1 MSTFLKKYQ
10 TQLVALGTLLVVLV
24 LWYLLADIAS
34 ADTPTAGTPPVPT
47 TETSWTI
54 RIGQYIGY
62 AILGIASM
70 ITYIGGFLL
79 DQSLGYFVLNI
90 RDLIHGS
97 GFNDTLTT
105 MWSLLRD
112 ICNLAFIFG
121 FIYVGIKL
129 IIDADDSFT
138 KRQLASIIIGALL
151 INFSLFF
158 VKIVIDVSN
167 YIAVEVYN
175 TLTIAPAASSTGTT
189 QVNIA
194 AKFASLLGI
203 SGYFGP
209 PKPDDFANITGAGGL
224 SFYFMGAI
232 MLIVAG
238 FVLAAGAILLVIRF
252 VALVLLMIFSPLLF
266 AATVFPA
273 TAHYAEELWHKLFNY
288 SFFAPAYLFLLFLS
302 IKVLEAF
309 STQIN
314 PDGKTLSM
322 GVSTPDS
329 FAVVLNFI
337 VVIMFLIL
345 TLQASIKFG
354 IAGGDKALS
363 IGKDLRN
370 RGQRALG
377 SGTFGLGAAT
387 MRATIG
393 RGASALSERDKLKDK
408 ASQKGFGG
416 WAARQRL
423 KVYRAAADT
432 SFDARKVGGVGEKLG
447 IGEGRKGGYN
457 TVQEEINKKE
467 SEFARSLGEV
477 DDTDVRVMARK
488 KEYEQA
494 QKDAKATVQSLRNQL
509 RHPSIA
515 PDPADTPADVIR
527 KSDERQRI
535 QGEIDSLEKAEN
547 DAKIK
552 YESEKQRRIIGST
565 FAEADTSLHEA
576 RIRGFKNSIKTKKEE
591 IKAMWDGTAPGAPG
605 GSKKYGDM
613 DDLTENAAKTRRRE
627 EVEKLQKQLD
637 DLVEQQTKFVNAHVK
652 DRGYAGVLEKSGRIS
667 TWPVGRLAH
676 MEHAAGE
683 EIRKT
688 AEKGLPKKKDE

>member
-10 TQLVALGTLLVVLV
+10 TQLVALGTLLAVLV

-34 ADTPTAGTPPVPT
+34 ANTPTAGTPPVPT

-167 YIAVEVYN
+167 YIAVEIYN
-175 TLTIAPAASSTGTT
+175 TLTIAPATSSTGTT

-314 PDGKTLSM
+314 PDGKTLSV

-393 RGASALSERDKLKDK
+393 RGAHLIAESDTVKDAAGNKNGRILGWGARRVLKG
-408 ASQKGFGG
+408 S
-416 WAARQRL
+416 R
-423 KVYRAAADT
+423 VVAD
-432 SFDARKVGGVGEKLG
+432 SSLDARKIGGVGEKLG
-447 IGEGRKGGYN
+447 IGEGRKGGYK
-457 TVQEEINKKE
+457 TVQEEINKE
-467 SEFARSLGEV
+467 EAEFARSLGEV
-477 DDTDVRVMARK
+477 DDTDVQVMARK
-488 KEYEQA
+488 KEWEAAQVTQKAETVRLREEQKHPGTSLARREEIEKEINKYEKVA
-494 QKDAKATVQSLRNQL
+494 KDAQNLY
-509 RHPSIA
+509 
-515 PDPADTPADVIR
+515 
-527 KSDERQRI
+527 
-535 QGEIDSLEKAEN
+535 EK
-547 DAKIK
+547 
-552 YESEKQRRIIGST
+552 EKQRRIIGST
-565 FAEADTSLHEA
+565 YAEEKLSRGDRFDLEMKKADLESEENRLKELWNGNRATGLTAYKDLLNPLGKPDEAAREA
-576 RIRGFKNSIKTKKEE
+576 RRKAIKDKSEQIEDIKKE
-591 IKAMWDGTAPGAPG
+591 IFDF
-605 GSKKYGDM
+605 
-613 DDLTENAAKTRRRE
+613 KT
-627 EVEKLQKQLD
+627 
-637 DLVEQQTKFVNAHVK
+637 TKMK
-652 DRGYAGVLEKSGRIS
+652 DRGYAGVLDASKSRWK
-667 TWPVGRLAH
+667 TWPLGRLAH
-676 MEHAAGE
+676 MERAAGE